1 MERSAGVIAEN
12 AGLTSH
18 TAVVAIHFGIPAI
31 LGVKDITNTL
41 RDGDLVTL
49 DPLGGIIYKGE
60 AKVL

>member
-1 MERSAGVIAEN
+1 MERSSGVIAEN
-12 AGLTSH
+12 GGLTSH

-31 LGVKDITNTL
+31 LGVKNITNL
-41 RDGDLVTL
+41 LEDGDTITL